1 MRRPLKSRIWYYRPF
16 SWSPGL
22 RFIQRGGDEFDWHT
36 IVVGSRLTG
45 AVIFATRPCDYTG
58 DCAGLLELYE
68 EFGTIKPKWPVDAH
82 GHKHIGPCSCETCL
96 DDPNW
101 NC

>member
-1 MRRPLKSRIWYYRPF
+1 MRRPLKSRIWFYRPG

-22 RFIQRGGDEFDWHT
+22 RFIRRGGDEFDWHT

-45 AVIFATRPCDYTG
+45 AVIFATRPCPRSGPCSDL
-58 DCAGLLELYE
+58 DAYE
-68 EFGTIKPKWPVDAH
+68 APVWPVDYH